1 MEAGLS
7 TEAGL
12 AAGAGAT
19 GWGAGA
25 GACSTSGAELGLGV
39 GVAVGEAVGVAPT
52 LAPAPPTPLTSSRAT
67 LVIGGTEDSVV
78 ESTSGMAPAI
88 EAALAA
94 TRPSPSAE
102 AAPTASHPRAAPC
115 GRGVPVGEAVMLPVS
130 AAQPGPWVRVL
141 SRRRPPC
148 SADRY
153 QVEVVSGRS
162 SAVTMRSARS
172 SSSCASS
179 DPAAERAR
187 A

>member
-1 MEAGLS
+1 M
-7 TEAGL
+7 
-12 AAGAGAT
+12 
-19 GWGAGA
+19 
-25 GACSTSGAELGLGV
+25 
-39 GVAVGEAVGVAPT
+39 
-52 LAPAPPTPLTSSRAT
+52 
-67 LVIGGTEDSVV
+67 GGTDDSVV

-102 AAPTASHPRAAPC
+102 AAPTASQPRAALC
-115 GRGVPVGEAVMLPVS
+115 NRGVPVGEAVMLPVS
-130 AAQPGPWVRVL
+130 TAQPGPWVRVL
-141 SRRRPPC
+141 SRRRPLC
-148 SADRY
+148 GSGLY

-179 DPAAERAR
+179 DPAAERAS